1 MTAEPDG
8 QPLLHPDAVF
18 CQFFGW
24 SRSGTTLV
32 GSLLNAHPAVL
43 IGQEADA
50 SLLVA
55 RGAGRD
61 EVLVEIDRRDRE
73 FAALGRQWNGYD
85 YTVGGGSSTTLQ
97 HPRRGEP
104 LRVVGDKKAAGTVEV
119 EAVSPGTL
127 ALLQQTMG
135 LPLRLVC
142 VTRNPC
148 DTIATLSGNLHTDTP
163 DWFAKRDD
171 PVEDAVDWYL
181 LLASLAQRI
190 VDSGVAPVLLTSLE
204 SVVAAP
210 AEEMRRILAFLGIAD
225 PSPEYLAEC
234 AAVVAPRRRRPSADL
249 HLSEDSLGRLDRA
262 VRSLPILQRYGG
274 LGEGLC

>member
-43 IGQEADA
+43 IGQEADVSMLA
-50 SLLVA
+50 A
-55 RGAGRD
+55 RGAGRA
-61 EVLVEIDRRDRE
+61 EILAEIMRRERE
-73 FAALGRQWNGYD
+73 FAALGRRWNGYD
-85 YTVGGGSSTTLQ
+85 YTVGRGSTATLQ
-97 HPRRGEP
+97 QTRSIGL

-127 ALLQQTMG
+127 ASLQQTMG
-135 LPLRLVC
+135 LPLRLIC

-148 DTIATLSGNLHTDTP
+148 DTIATLSRNLHADTP

-171 PVEDAVDWYL
+171 AVEDAVDWYL
-181 LLASLAQRI
+181 LLASLTQRI

-210 AEEMRRILAFLGIAD
+210 ADEMRRILAFLGIAD
-225 PSPEYLAEC
+225 PSPEYIAEC
-234 AAVVAPRRRRPSADL
+234 AAVVAPRNSRPSAHL
-249 HLSEDSLGRLDRA
+249 HLSDDVRGRLEQG
-262 VRSLPILQRYGG
+262 VRSLPILQRYAGS
-274 LGEGLC
+274 GEGLC